1 MEKIPPNPKIILATT
16 SPYRKE
22 AFEMLG
28 LKFIAEDSNVDENFE
43 GRSAAPEK
51 LVGQLSKMKA
61 ESVAKNHPDRVIIGF
76 DSVGW
81 FRDAIL
87 EKPKSKDEA
96 LERLK
101 VLSGNSFQ
109 FYTGVHIINN
119 VSNQTLSR
127 VVATNVEMRAMSESE
142 IKKYLNQDSNFN
154 TYALGFDPLGHLSS
168 SFVQKIEG
176 SYNNLLRGIPLET
189 IVEMLKGMGIEI

>member
-1 MEKIPPNPKIILATT
+1 
-16 SPYRKE
+16 
-22 AFEMLG
+22 
-28 LKFIAEDSNVDENFE
+28 
-43 GRSAAPEK
+43 
-51 LVGQLSKMKA
+51 
-61 ESVAKNHPDRVIIGF
+61 
-76 DSVGW
+76 
-81 FRDAIL
+81 
-87 EKPKSKDEA
+87 
-96 LERLK
+96 
-101 VLSGNSFQ
+101 
-109 FYTGVHIINN
+109 
-119 VSNQTLSR
+119 